1 MPLNP
6 SASLQ
11 SMDVVDIKCIS
22 TALMRE
28 EGADIID
35 TCNKVFKRFYFG
47 VRIRLSTIW
56 VRSH

>member
-1 MPLNP
+1 
-6 SASLQ
+6 
-11 SMDVVDIKCIS
+11 MDVVDIKCIS

-35 TCNKVFKRFYFG
+35 ACNKVFKRFYFG

-56 VRSH
+56 VRSR